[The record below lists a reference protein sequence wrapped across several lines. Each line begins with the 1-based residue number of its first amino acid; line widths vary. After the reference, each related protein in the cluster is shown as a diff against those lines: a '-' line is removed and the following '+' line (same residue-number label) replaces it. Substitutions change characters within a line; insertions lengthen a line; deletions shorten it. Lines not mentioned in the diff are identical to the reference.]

1 MALLFVPINSTRR
14 ESSSP
19 ASTGSSES
27 ESEEQEAEEDYQP
40 VVVATDTN
48 HFHLRDQSR
57 VEYRPKNYTQLVNNS
72 SSYVDEEHECVLV
85 TYTSTP
91 AGINKHK

>member
-57 VEYRPKNYTQLVNNS
+57 VECTGPRTERNL
-72 SSYVDEEHECVLV
+72 
-85 TYTSTP
+85 STT
-91 AGINKHK
+91 AAAM